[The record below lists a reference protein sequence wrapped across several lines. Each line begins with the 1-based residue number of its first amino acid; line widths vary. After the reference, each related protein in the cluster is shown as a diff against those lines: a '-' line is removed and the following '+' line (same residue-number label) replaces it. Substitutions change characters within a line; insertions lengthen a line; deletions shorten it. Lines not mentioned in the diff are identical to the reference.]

1 MHSDSPLSCHRFLEA
16 PGLLTVLY
24 RFRLLLF
31 RPDQAKSAIT
41 EGPLTLF
48 TAKGNDYRDM
58 TQDSDKP
65 KPQASKGPD
74 IHKAARKYLKMLRSL
89 NPNYDAKA
97 AMSVVVVKRPN

>member
-1 MHSDSPLSCHRFLEA
+1 
-16 PGLLTVLY
+16 
-24 RFRLLLF
+24 
-31 RPDQAKSAIT
+31 
-41 EGPLTLF
+41 
-48 TAKGNDYRDM
+48 M

-74 IHKAARKYLKMLRSL
+74 IHKAAREYLRMLRSL